1 MNQEIIRC
9 PWGDT
14 KDEAVQE
21 YHDHEWCKLNLDESH
36 LYEMLVLELFQSG
49 LSWSTVL
56 HKRDNFKAAF
66 KNWQISEV
74 AKMTDKDIESLMQN
88 KGIIRNRMKIN
99 AAVKNARAF
108 LAIEQKYCSVAKYLQ
123 NFVPTSIGHD
133 IASFDDLPASNDL
146 SQKISK
152 QMKKDGF
159 SFVGPVVIYSYLQGI
174 GLINDHLNQCQFK
187 FHG

>member
-1 MNQEIIRC
+1 
-9 PWGDT
+9 
-14 KDEAVQE
+14 
-21 YHDHEWCKLNLDESH
+21 LNLDESH

-74 AKMTDKDIESLMQN
+74 AKMTDKDIDSLMQN

-108 LAIEQKYCSVAKYLQ
+108 LTIELIYCSVAKYFQ
-123 NFVPTSIGHD
+123 NFVTIP
-133 IASFDDLPASNDL
+133 F
-146 SQKISK
+146 
-152 QMKKDGF
+152 
-159 SFVGPVVIYSYLQGI
+159 
-174 GLINDHLNQCQFK
+174 
-187 FHG
+187 

>member
-9 PWGDT
+9 PWDDT

-108 LAIEQKYCSVAKYLQ
+108 WQLNKNIVQSPNIYKILYLLQ
-123 NFVPTSIGHD
+123 LCMI
-133 IASFDDLPASNDL
+133 LPALMTFPLLMTYRKDIQTNE
-146 SQKISK
+146 
-152 QMKKDGF
+152 KDGF

>member
-123 NFVPTSIGHD
+123 NFVPTPIVHD
-133 IASFDDLPASNDL
+133 IASFDDVPASNDL
-146 SQKISK
+146 SQKKRDRKS
-152 QMKKDGF
+152 
-159 SFVGPVVIYSYLQGI
+159 VV
-174 GLINDHLNQCQFK
+174 
-187 FHG
+187 